1 MKQTKRKKNIQ
12 RKYKRLMAALAG
24 AAVVT
29 SAMLP
34 GLPIANAATNTVVA
48 SPAPETGATAAGERD
63 KDRTPAQDS
72 NQNRD
77 KGRDHARPNNKPQP
91 VIGSPVDAVKKSASS
106 HGFDA
111 RRDTFTL
118 QWQSSSEAVVQ
129 VRTTKGRT
137 FIVRLTAKNGVWKID
152 SVKQG
157 NSGSIIQAGD
167 PINVVKNN
175 AATFGFDALRDN
187 FTLLSASASKA
198 IVQVR
203 TSGQTFKVDL
213 EKSGGRWII
222 TTIRGI
228 GNSKYPATFRPAR
241 MYGYVPGSASRPVIN
256 IQQTLYSN
264 NEFSGWSWNEGAY
277 PADMK
282 MGIVLSTLGSPANA
296 GIPRII
302 VDKIDSINFSRQV
315 ALYAYIG
322 SVAEKGYGIGI
333 EKVVQTDN
341 TLTVTVR
348 TKSPLENYRLS
359 PTKTNDVITIDR
371 AILNFSNPL
380 QIKFVDQEGTILRL
394 YTVTQR

>member
-1 MKQTKRKKNIQ
+1 MKQTKRKKKVQ

-48 SPAPETGATAAGERD
+48 SPAPEASATAAGQRD
-63 KDRTPAQDS
+63 KDHTPAQDS
-72 NQNRD
+72 NQNRAKD
-77 KGRDHARPNNKPQP
+77 RDHAHPNNKPQLS
-91 VIGSPVDAVKKSASS
+91 GSPVDAVKKSAAS

-129 VRTTKGRT
+129 VRTTKGKT
-137 FIVRLTAKNGVWKID
+137 FIVRLTAKNGAWKID
-152 SVKQG
+152 SVKE
-157 NSGSIIQAGD
+157 SRDRITKAGD
-167 PINVVKNN
+167 PINVVKSN
-175 AATFGFDALRDN
+175 AAIFGFDALRDH

-213 EKSGGRWII
+213 EKSSGRWII

-228 GNSKYPATFRPAR
+228 GNSKYPATFRPAS
-241 MYGYVPGSASRPVIN
+241 MYGYVPDSASRPIIN

-277 PADMK
+277 PGDMK
-282 MGIVLSTLGSPANA
+282 MGIVLSTLGSPKNA
-296 GIPRII
+296 GIPSII
-302 VDKIDSINFSRQV
+302 VDKIDSINFSRQIAV
-315 ALYAYIG
+315 YAYIG

-341 TLTVTVR
+341 TLTVTIR
-348 TKSPLENYRLS
+348 TKSPLENYRLP

-371 AILNFSNPL
+371 ALLNSGNTF
-380 QIKFVDQEGTILRL
+380 QIKFVDQKGAVLGL

>member
-34 GLPIANAATNTVVA
+34 GLPIANAAANTVVA
-48 SPAPETGATAAGERD
+48 SPAPETGVTAAGERD
-63 KDRTPAQDS
+63 KDRTPAQDN
-72 NQNRD
+72 NQKQSKDRE
-77 KGRDHARPNNKPQP
+77 HARPNNKPQP
-91 VIGSPVDAVKKSASS
+91 VSGSPVDAVKKSASS

-129 VRTTKGRT
+129 VRTTKGKT

-152 SVKQG
+152 SVKE
-157 NSGSIIQAGD
+157 SRDRIIQAGD
-167 PINVVKNN
+167 PINIVKNN

-187 FTLLSASASKA
+187 FTLLSASAGKA

-228 GNSKYPATFRPAR
+228 GNGKYPATFRPAS

-256 IQQTLYSN
+256 IQQTLYSS
-264 NEFSGWSWNEGAY
+264 NEFTGWSWNEGAY

-302 VDKIDSINFSRQV
+302 ADKIDSINFSRQV

-322 SVAEKGYGIGI
+322 SVADRGYGIGI

-371 AILNFSNPL
+371 SFLNFSNPF
-380 QIKFVDQEGTILRL
+380 QIKFVDQNGTILRL